1 MVEARMSWRGGR
13 RNDRVGD
20 DAIEARMERRK
31 KAGV

>member
-1 MVEARMSWRGGR
+1 MSWRGGR
-13 RNDRVGD
+13 RNDRVANWDGD